1 MNVEKKINYSKGYII
16 TKDTDE
22 NDLINAKEYFEKP
35 ELFLSI
41 NPKISIG
48 VSPDKKEVNHKNIEI
63 KPLSSLKIKNSIKDN
78 KDNLSKNN
86 SIYSKSKSKIINN
99 NQISKIEE
107 TKRNF
112 SIFSLRGKI
121 NKTKLNINNKSV
133 KNLNKLNK
141 KNYLTLDPKYNIES
155 IHYQY
160 KTFKDLKKIFTDSK
174 EREKLFKSKGTNDL
188 IPIRTDSNIK
198 KYYFSQGKKLK
209 FNQTT
214 RSNEEKYLKY
224 LAKKCNK
231 EENELLINNIEEYR
245 LKKQIKEYTEK
256 TKNLSE
262 KFGNNYW
269 LFNLRRPTKNDFI
282 RLNYVNIGNNNR
294 EIWKR
299 YVDYP
304 DKDIELIND
313 PYYKINDKINSLYNS
328 HSSFKNKE
336 NKISNIKGIGI
347 KLEGKNLVQKELKD
361 IVDITES
368 NKNNCLFRLYKDPI
382 ENNKK
387 SINDFTCKEL
397 YKFNNIKIKNKK
409 KRGNILDKKN

>member
-1 MNVEKKINYSKGYII
+1 MNVENKINYSKGYII
-16 TKDTDE
+16 TKDKDE

-48 VSPDKKEVNHKNIEI
+48 VSPYKEVNHKSYEI
-63 KPLSSLKIKNSIKDN
+63 KALSSLKLKNSIKDN
-78 KDNLSKNN
+78 KENLSKNN
-86 SIYSKSKSKIINN
+86 SINSKSKSKLINN
-99 NQISKIEE
+99 NQISKNEE

-112 SIFSLRGKI
+112 SIYSLRGKLKRI
-121 NKTKLNINNKSV
+121 KLNINNKSI
-133 KNLNKLNK
+133 KNLKKLNK
-141 KNYLTLDPKYNIES
+141 KNYLNLEPKYNIES

-160 KTFKDLKKIFTDSK
+160 KSFKDLKKIFTDSQ
-174 EREKLFKSKGTNDL
+174 EREKLFKSRGTNDL
-188 IPIRTDSNIK
+188 MPLKTDSDIK

-214 RSNEEKYLKY
+214 KLNEEKYLKY
-224 LAKKCNK
+224 LAKKCKK

-256 TKNLSE
+256 NKNLSE
-262 KFGNNYW
+262 RFGNNYW
-269 LFNLRRPTKNDFI
+269 LFNLRRPIKNDFI
-282 RLNYVNIGNNNR
+282 RLNYVNIGNSNR

-313 PYYKINDKINSLYNS
+313 PYYKIKNKNNILYNS
-328 HSSFKNKE
+328 QNDFRNSGYKM
-336 NKISNIKGIGI
+336 SNIKGISGI
-347 KLEGKNLVQKELKD
+347 KIEGKNLVQKELKD

-387 SINDFTCKEL
+387 STSDFICKEL
-397 YKFNNIKIKNKK
+397 YKSNIINLKNKK
-409 KRGNILDKKN
+409 KRNNNLDKKK